1 MWAHIDREGGDPVR
15 TLLALRAAGE
25 EAGLA
30 ACSTILRDLTHL
42 WIPEH
47 EAETLLLEILGHR
60 VEMTGKLGRDPGF
73 AVTALDYLMTKKK
86 ILREP
91 VFIERTDFDRLERSA
106 RTDPLT
112 GLPNRRV
119 FRKDLTKELCR
130 GRRYR
135 LKTSLIL
142 FDLDRF
148 KEVNDR
154 HGHMLGDLVLQEVAG
169 RLKESLR
176 GSDRIC
182 RFGGEEF
189 AVMLPE
195 TTRLAAYRLS
205 ERMREAVH
213 QGIASEALGGTV
225 FQLTISA
232 GIATAPEDG
241 RDIRTLFEHADAA
254 LYRAKRLG
262 RNQTCLHVRERRR
275 SVRYPIRTPAKI
287 HLAREG
293 GSEDVGRGVDLSM
306 HGALLVASA
315 NVTNDESI
323 ALTFPR
329 RSPAAPEIEVCG
341 RVVRVDTMSP
351 GAALHRIAIRFDR
364 ELPAGQL
371 LARVHCG
378 SARPSAGGVP

>member
-1 MWAHIDREGGDPVR
+1 MWARIDREDEDPVR

-25 EAGLA
+25 EVGLA

-60 VEMTGKLGRDPGF
+60 AEISSKLGRDPGF
-73 AVTALDYLMTKKK
+73 AVTALDYLLTKKNL
-86 ILREP
+86 LREP
-91 VFIERTDFDRLERSA
+91 VFMERSDFDRLQRSA

-119 FRKDLTKELCR
+119 FRKELSRELSR

-148 KEVNDR
+148 KDVNDR

-169 RLKESLR
+169 RLKDCLR

-195 TTRLAAYRLS
+195 TTRLAAYRLA

-213 QGIASEALGGTV
+213 KGIASEALGGTV
-225 FQLTISA
+225 FDLTISG
-232 GIATAPEDG
+232 GIATSPEDG
-241 RDIRTLFEHADAA
+241 REMQVLFEHADAA

-262 RNQTCLHVRERRR
+262 RDQTCLHVRERRR
-275 SVRYPIRTPAKI
+275 SVRYPVRTPAQI
-287 HLAREG
+287 HFIREG
-293 GSEDVGRGVDLSM
+293 GAAGDVGRGLDLSM

-315 NVTNDESI
+315 NVCNEEPV

-351 GAALHRIAIRFDR
+351 GKALHRIAVRFDR
-364 ELPAGQL
+364 EMPAGQL

-378 SARPSAGGVP
+378 SARPVGGGV